1 MQFFDKIILMHTV
14 RFIANSCPDIK
25 KTTVINT
32 EQFCWGIKIFAGYRS
47 ENNFIGPSK

>member
-25 KTTVINT
+25 KPRLKT
-32 EQFCWGIKIFAGYRS
+32 ERFCWRI
-47 ENNFIGPSK
+47 